1 MSDRYLEFTQG
12 SFGKSLSAMLGL
24 PQPPKLARAGEGFVQ
39 APLQGQ
45 ATLVGACAGAQFAA
59 PVLSAL
65 KAGGASL
72 QVRADHAGMAD
83 LKAAAAE
90 GKLPLVNAAAPGE
103 GEAAS
108 ALVFDASGASNPE
121 QLRQVYDFFQPAMA
135 GLPSRTRVVIVSAD
149 PAQVT
154 DPAAAAAQ
162 AALVGFTRS
171 LAKELGRKGSTAN
184 LLQVGKGGEKELEG
198 PLRFF
203 LSVHSAFVT
212 GQVLPVGAAPKGTKA
227 GAWVSP
233 LDGKVALV
241 TGASRGIGAAIAE
254 TLAREGATV
263 VGLDVPQAESALAE
277 TMGKIGGAG
286 LAIDITAEEAPAQIA
301 KELKDRFGGVDIVVH
316 NAGITRDKLL
326 RNMKPQFWDMVLN
339 VNLNAILRINEKLL
353 DGTLRAGGRMVCI
366 SSIGGIAGNAGQ
378 TNYGATK
385 AGVIGYVAALAPQLA
400 KQGIAA
406 NAVAPGFIET
416 AMTDQMP
423 MMHREVGRRLNSL
436 SQGGKPQDIAEAVTF
451 LASGYATGVNG
462 QTLRVCG
469 QNWVGA

>member
-12 SFGKSLSAMLGL
+12 SFGKTLSALLGL
-24 PQPPKLARAGEGFVQ
+24 PQPPRLQRAKEGFAQ
-39 APLQGQ
+39 SPLQGQ
-45 ATLVGACAGAQFAA
+45 AVLVGATSGAAYA
-59 PVLSAL
+59 TPILAAL
-65 KAGGASL
+65 KACGASL
-72 QVRADHAGMAD
+72 QVRTDHAGMDD
-83 LKAAAAE
+83 LKAAATA
-90 GKLPLVNAAAPGE
+90 GKLPLVNAPAAGE
-103 GEAAS
+103 GEAPK
-108 ALVFDASGASNPE
+108 ALVFDASGAKSPADLKE
-121 QLRQVYDFFQPAMA
+121 LYEFFQPQMA
-135 GLPSRTRVVIVSAD
+135 GMPANTRVVIVGQDPSAVD
-149 PAQVT
+149 SPAV
-154 DPAAAAAQ
+154 AATE

-184 LLQVGKGGEKELEG
+184 LLQVAKGGEKQLEG

-203 LSVHSAFVT
+203 LSAHSAFVT
-212 GQVLPVGAAPKGTKA
+212 GQVLPVAAAPKGSKA

-254 TLAREGATV
+254 TLAREGAEV
-263 VGLDVPQAESALAE
+263 VGLDVPQAEAALAE

-286 LAIDITAEEAPAQIA
+286 LAIDITAEDAPEQIA
-301 KELKDRFGGVDIVVH
+301 KELKERFGGVDIVIH

-353 DGTLRAGGRMVCI
+353 GGVLRDGGRMVCI

-385 AGVIGYVAALAPQLA
+385 AGVIGYVAALA
-400 KQGIAA
+400 KQGVAA

-436 SQGGKPQDIAEAVTF
+436 SQGGKPQDIAETVAF
-451 LASGYATGVNG
+451 LASGYASGVSG